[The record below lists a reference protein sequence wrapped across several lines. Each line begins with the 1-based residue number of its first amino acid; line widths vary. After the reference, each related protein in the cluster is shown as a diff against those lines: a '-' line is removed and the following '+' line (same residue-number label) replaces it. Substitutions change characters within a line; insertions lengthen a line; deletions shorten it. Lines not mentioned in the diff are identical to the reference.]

1 MRRMLTKHHATS
13 TAESEPN
20 ATIHQALRFE
30 VAQPTAMMTVR
41 MAAAIGMAMKGSSGI
56 AVVEATWGAALS
68 GVAPVRGAP
77 PDGSPDA
84 MPSHSALV
92 IDQRR
97 KLGVVGSTRGE

>member
-1 MRRMLTKHHATS
+1 MLRMLSKHHATS

-20 ATIHQALRFE
+20 ATNHQALRVE
-30 VAQPTAMMTVR
+30 VAQATATMTVR
-41 MAAAIGMAMKGSSGI
+41 MAAAIGMTMNGSGI

-77 PDGSPDA
+77 PDSSPDA